1 MLRRE
6 RYLAGAT
13 YVTSRAF
20 PSSLLSQNPTLVRD
34 PSTEPILIPGVDLL
48 NHARGAAVTWSVT
61 YPLAKNPD
69 PSKKSPFI
77 SVVLHDPAEPQQEIY
92 NNYGPKP
99 NSELILGY
107 GFSLRQNPEDSII
120 LKVGGLD
127 GQRWSV
133 GRQGHGVQGLWD
145 EIVRWIGAED
155 GGDGQDQVEAAE
167 LLTEMA
173 KKHLERTPQAED
185 LRQDMRGEV
194 VRMVED
200 YIKGTGIAGLRGF
213 G

>member
-1 MLRRE
+1 M
-6 RYLAGAT
+6 
-13 YVTSRAF
+13 
-20 PSSLLSQNPTLVRD
+20 SQNPTLVRD
-34 PSTEPILIPGVDLL
+34 PSTEPVLIPGVDLL

-61 YPLAKNPD
+61 YPPQAPPENLD

-77 SVVLHDPAEPQQEIY
+77 SVVLHDPAEAQQEIY

-133 GRQGHGVQGLWD
+133 GRQGHGVQGLWE
-145 EIVRWIGAED
+145 EIVQWIGEED
-155 GGDGQDQVEAAE
+155 EGDCQDQVEAEAAE
-167 LLTEMA
+167 VLTEMA
-173 KKHLERTPQAED
+173 QKCLERTPQGEG
-185 LRQDMRGEV
+185 RQDMRGEV
-194 VRMVED
+194 VRMLED
-200 YIKGTGIAGLRGF
+200 YIKGTGIAGLR
-213 G
+213 